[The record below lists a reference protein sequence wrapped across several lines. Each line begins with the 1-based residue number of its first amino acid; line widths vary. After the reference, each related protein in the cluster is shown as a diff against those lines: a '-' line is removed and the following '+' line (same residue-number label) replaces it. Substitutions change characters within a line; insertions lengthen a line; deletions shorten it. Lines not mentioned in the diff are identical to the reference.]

1 MFNKIFISFFI
12 LILFVSCTSS
22 NRKIS
27 NSEENKVKTP
37 EEIYLDAMI
46 FYENENYLFAEEEFV
61 KLSKLY
67 PLSNEAVQGEII
79 LAFIKYIQLDY
90 DNAILKFKRIAK
102 KYPSHNR
109 LDYIYYMIAMCNYEQ
124 IASYQLD
131 GQYNEIAY
139 DAFNQVILRF
149 PNSEYAKDSSQKIV
163 LIKSNKAAK
172 HMAIGRFYLKEKKF
186 TAALNRFKIVV
197 EDYSMTKF
205 TPEALHRMVEA
216 YYEMGMIEES
226 SKMASTLGYNYP
238 NSKWYKYSYNLI
250 KKNDQKISTYKK
262 ITNFFN

>member
-216 YYEMGMIEES
+216 YYEMGMIEEGT
-226 SKMASTLGYNYP
+226 KTASTLGYNYP
-238 NSKWYKYSYNLI
+238 DSNWYKYSYNLI
-250 KKNDQKISTYKK
+250 KKNDQKKSIYNK
-262 ITNFFN
+262 ITNFF

>member
-12 LILFVSCTSS
+12 LILFVSCSSS
-22 NRKIS
+22 NRKIT
-27 NSEENKVKTP
+27 NSEENNVKTP

-46 FYENENYLFAEEEFV
+46 FYENKNYISAEEEFI
-61 KLSKLY
+61 KLSQLY
-67 PLSNEAVQGEII
+67 PLSNEAIQGEII
-79 LAFIKYIQLDY
+79 SAFIKYLQLDY

-102 KYPSHNR
+102 RYPSHNR
-109 LDYIYYMIAMCNYEQ
+109 LDYVYYMIAICNYEQ
-124 IASYQLD
+124 IESHELD

-139 DAFNQVILRF
+139 NSFNQVINRF
-149 PNSEYAKDSSQKIV
+149 PESEYAKDSAQKII

-172 HMAIGRFYLKEKKF
+172 HMEIGRFYLKEKKF
-186 TAALNRFKIVV
+186 TAALNRFKVVV

-216 YYEMGMIEES
+216 YYEMGMIEEG
-226 SKMASTLGYNYP
+226 SKTAATLGYNYP
-238 NSKWYKYSYNLI
+238 NSNWYKYSYNLI
-250 KKNDQKISTYKK
+250 QRNDQDKSIYKK